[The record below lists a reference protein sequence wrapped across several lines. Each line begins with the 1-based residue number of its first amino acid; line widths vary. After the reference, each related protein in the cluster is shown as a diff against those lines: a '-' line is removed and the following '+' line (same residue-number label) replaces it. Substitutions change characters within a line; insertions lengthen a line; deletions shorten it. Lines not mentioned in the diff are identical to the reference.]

1 MKIFK
6 LIIIFSIVF
15 CSSQVVAQ
23 QIPAWSQYHFNQFIF
38 NPALAGHSSGNAL
51 SLSARRQYTGLN
63 QAFGTY
69 MAAFQTRNED
79 SKAGGGFQIY
89 NDQLGVIRTNAFNG
103 TYAYH
108 LPVGDDNT
116 LSFGLGL
123 NAIDTRFDL
132 SRAILAQLEDPYV
145 ALLLNESGFAWDAN
159 FGAHFQMKNWGFGF
173 ASLQTLQNRQIYRNK
188 IDDMA
193 YYNLVRHYAFNIS
206 YEQKINDFLK
216 ISAFGLWRQAA
227 NTQGQ
232 FDITSTIDFSE
243 KAFLGV
249 AYRHG
254 FSASFLA
261 GVHINS
267 QFTMGYSFDLTTH
280 NYYNVL
286 GNTHEILIR
295 YDFGGKNH
303 KSLTSPII
311 ADANPELEEQQKRI
325 EQLEQDLDELKNN
338 PLKDT
343 VFVNVPSSPEKKP
356 KNKSETIVEEE
367 NKPIVT
373 DKKPESES
381 GPFYVIA
388 GTYSSKDGAYK
399 FMQELLEKGITS
411 KIIYDVNTKYHYV
424 YIGKFSNRDDAVKKV
439 SDNLSITPDLW
450 IKEIK

>member
-1 MKIFK
+1 MKVYK
-6 LIIIFSIVF
+6 LIISLSILF
-15 CSSQVVAQ
+15 YSTFAVAQ

-38 NPALAGHSSGNAL
+38 NPALAGHTSGNAL

-79 SKAGGGFQIY
+79 SKVGGGFQIY

-132 SRAILAQLEDPYV
+132 SRAVLAQLDDPYV
-145 ALLLNESGFAWDAN
+145 ALLLNEGGFALDGN

-188 IDDMA
+188 INDMA
-193 YYNLVRHYAFNIS
+193 YYNLVTHYALNIS
-206 YEQKINDFLK
+206 YEQKINDLLK
-216 ISAFGLWRQAA
+216 ISAFGLWRKAA
-227 NTQGQ
+227 KTRGQ

-249 AYRHG
+249 AYRDG
-254 FSASFLA
+254 FSVSFLA
-261 GVHINS
+261 GVHVNS
-267 QFTMGYSFDLTTH
+267 QFTLGYSFDLTTH

-286 GNTHEILIR
+286 GNTHEVLIR
-295 YDFGGKNH
+295 YDLGRKNNESFN
-303 KSLTSPII
+303 KPII

-325 EQLEQDLDELKNN
+325 EQLEQDLDDLKNN
-338 PLKDT
+338 PVKDT
-343 VFVNVPSSPEKKP
+343 VFVKALPTPKIETEDRRKTIIVEEKKP
-356 KNKSETIVEEE
+356 TVTEEKSE
-367 NKPIVT
+367 P
-373 DKKPESES
+373 ES

-388 GTYSSKDGAYK
+388 GTYSSKDGAYE

-411 KIIYDVNTKYHYV
+411 KIIYDFNAKYHYV
-424 YIGKFSNRDDAVKKV
+424 YLGKFTNRKDAEKKV
-439 SDNLSITPDLW
+439 LENLNINPDLW